1 MITGSNLGHLAIWN
15 LDEKCL
21 VAQVR
26 EAHSSCVS
34 GMHTFQFE
42 PLMVTSS
49 NDNSLIVWIFDM
61 ADGSARLLRQRHG
74 HHLSPIKI
82 RFHGL
87 NGEIILSA
95 GQDSCLMSYSL
106 EYDSK
111 NKSLGRGSYNK
122 QETRKT
128 GLRLDEHKMP
138 PIVDFCSDEIKQ
150 SDWDNIVCVHQGIRL
165 VTTWDYQK
173 SSMGKFKIDNLE
185 RFQSN
190 PLTLVATV
198 SNKNQY

>member
-1 MITGSNLGHLAIWN
+1 M
-15 LDEKCL
+15 DEKCL

-34 GMHTFQFE
+34 GMHTLQFE

-49 NDNSLIVWIFDM
+49 NDNSLKVWIFDM

-87 NGEIILSA
+87 NGENILSA
-95 GQDSCLMSYSL
+95 GLDSCLMSYSL
-106 EYDSK
+106 EHDSK

-128 GLRLDEHKMP
+128 GLR
-138 PIVDFCSDEIKQ
+138 
-150 SDWDNIVCVHQGIRL
+150 
-165 VTTWDYQK
+165 
-173 SSMGKFKIDNLE
+173 
-185 RFQSN
+185 
-190 PLTLVATV
+190 
-198 SNKNQY
+198 